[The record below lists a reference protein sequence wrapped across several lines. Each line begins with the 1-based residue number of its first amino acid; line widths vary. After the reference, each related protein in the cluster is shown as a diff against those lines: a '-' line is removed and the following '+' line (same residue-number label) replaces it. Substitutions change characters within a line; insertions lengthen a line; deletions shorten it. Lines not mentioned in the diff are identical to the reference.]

1 MAATARGNDSGASGQ
16 ATTTRAQ
23 PRRRLEAESDTRR
36 SWRITRIGSYDD
48 EIEVMTEV
56 SVDRRAW
63 TGALMV
69 ERSQIEHGQSEEEEV
84 GAHLLA
90 GLQRSMT
97 VGTGL
102 RSGRRE
108 LAIGLVEQPQIGR
121 CGEGD
126 PSVGATRWYKG
137 R

>member
-23 PRRRLEAESDTRR
+23 PRGRLEAERDKRR
-36 SWRITRIGSYDD
+36 SWQI
-48 EIEVMTEV
+48 
-56 SVDRRAW
+56 VDSRLWRAW

-69 ERSQIEHGQSEEEEV
+69 ERSQIECGQGEEEEV

-97 VGTGL
+97 MVTGR
-102 RSGRRE
+102 RSERRE
-108 LAIGLVEQPQIGR
+108 LTSGLAERRKQAAVWRRRASGWSHWVVQTTKAL
-121 CGEGD
+121 D
-126 PSVGATRWYKG
+126 T
-137 R
+137 